1 MHYTP
6 DPHQMAHIIAA
17 SSLKSVRENPADPI
31 GEWHQGRACAVA
43 LMFPDPEIHAAA
55 NEVRFLTGSYRQR
68 HYGASA

>member
-17 SSLKSVRENPADPI
+17 YSLKAVREDPDNNLR
-31 GEWHQGRACAVA
+31 EWHDGRCSAVA
-43 LMFPDPEIHAAA
+43 IMFIEPELLAAA